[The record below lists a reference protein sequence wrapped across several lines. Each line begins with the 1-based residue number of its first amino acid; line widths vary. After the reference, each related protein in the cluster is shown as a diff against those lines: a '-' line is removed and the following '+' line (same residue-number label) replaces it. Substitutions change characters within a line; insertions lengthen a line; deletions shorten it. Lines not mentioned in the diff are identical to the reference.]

1 MQLVE
6 LGRTLKIDRSTL
18 NAYARE
24 GVFTTAKKVKDGHL
38 TKWEVSDQEADQFI
52 SSRKNE
58 N

>member
-1 MQLVE
+1 MQLIE
-6 LGRTLKIDRSTL
+6 LGRTLKMDRSTL

-24 GVFTTAKKVKDGHL
+24 GVFKTAKKVKDGHQ
-38 TKWEVSDQEADQFI
+38 TKWEVSDQEANQFI

>member
-6 LGRTLKIDRSTL
+6 LGRTLKMDRSTL

-24 GVFTTAKKVKDGHL
+24 GVFKTAKKVKDGHL
-38 TKWEVSDQEADQFI
+38 TKWEVSDIEANQFI
-52 SSRKNE
+52 NLRKNE